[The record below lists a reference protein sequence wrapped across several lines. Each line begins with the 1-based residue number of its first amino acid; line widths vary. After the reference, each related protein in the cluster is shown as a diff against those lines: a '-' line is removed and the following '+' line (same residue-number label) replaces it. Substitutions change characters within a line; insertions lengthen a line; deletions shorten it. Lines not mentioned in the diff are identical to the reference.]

1 MKRLTATILA
11 AAMCMG
17 TFAGCGSNT
26 EETTDNSNAG
36 AAAGE
41 TAAATTESQT
51 ASAENVHLDALNVY
65 FVPSRDPEE
74 IGAQHIRK
82 GKAERPDQRRAD
94 CETYQKL
101 CGNPCRFRR

>member
-1 MKRLTATILA
+1 MKRLTATLLA

-65 FVPSRDPEE
+65 FVQRSGRDRNCNRAVERSVKE
-74 IGAQHIRK
+74 RACGAGI
-82 GKAERPDQRRAD
+82 
-94 CETYQKL
+94 
-101 CGNPCRFRR
+101 